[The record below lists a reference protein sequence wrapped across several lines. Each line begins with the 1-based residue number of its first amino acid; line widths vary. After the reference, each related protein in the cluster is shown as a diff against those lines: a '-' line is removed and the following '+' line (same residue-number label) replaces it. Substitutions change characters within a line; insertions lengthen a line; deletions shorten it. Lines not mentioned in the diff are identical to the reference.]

1 MASVAGLAA
10 LAHNAKPK
18 QAASM
23 KYTMTYTGEW
33 KDGQFNGEGT
43 YTLANGSTRYTGE
56 WRDGEHNGHGTYT
69 FADGRTY
76 SGAWKDG
83 EPAP

>member
-1 MASVAGLAA
+1 
-10 LAHNAKPK
+10 
-18 QAASM
+18 M
-23 KYTMTYTGEW
+23 KYTGKRNSNGKRHGRGTLTYANGGTYTGDW
-33 KDGQFNGEGT
+33 KDDK
-43 YTLANGSTRYTGE
+43 R
-56 WRDGEHNGHGTYT
+56 HGHGTYT